1 MKVSLLLSLLGE
13 RPLTDVSPEG
23 LQVVDLINRYSTQ
36 HYDISTLTAAG
47 AFKLID
53 ELGEEAKHVIL
64 NTELNDGLDLT
75 TYRNQLQNMVDSGSG
90 GRWMK
95 PILAFGFS
103 TLLAAMVLG
112 YSVAV
117 GWVAYTSGTL
127 PDWPSLLIVIGG
139 PVMVV
144 WQYYGVLT
152 QERRDIL
159 VAALGRTPQG
169 NAIGSVFSSLKL
181 RKDDTVPQRRSMDRR
196 DAPRVTD
203 DYDPSRPDGG

>member
-23 LQVVDLINRYSTQ
+23 VQLVELLNRHSKS
-36 HYDISTLTAAG
+36 HYDISTLTG
-47 AFKLID
+47 ITAFAVLETLSESD
-53 ELGEEAKHVIL
+53 RHVIL

-90 GRWMK
+90 GRFMK
-95 PILAFGFS
+95 PILAFGFA
-103 TLLAAMVLG
+103 TLLAVMVLG
-112 YSVAV
+112 YSAAV

-169 NAIGSVFSSLKL
+169 NAIGTLFTSLKV
-181 RKDDTVPQRRSMDRR
+181 RKADGDPQRRSDDRR
-196 DAPRVTD
+196 DT
-203 DYDPSRPDGG
+203 YDPSKPAD

>member
-1 MKVSLLLSLLGE
+1 MKVSLLLSLLGD

-23 LQVVDLINRYSTQ
+23 VQIVELINRYSPN
-36 HYDISTLTAAG
+36 HYDISTINAEE
-47 AFKLID
+47 AFRLID
-53 ELGEEAKHVIL
+53 QLTEDARHTVL

-75 TYRNQLQNMVDSGSG
+75 AYRKQLQGMIDSGSG

-103 TLLAAMVLG
+103 TLLAIMALA
-112 YSVAV
+112 YAAAV
-117 GWVAYTSGTL
+117 GWVAYNTNTL

-169 NAIGSVFSSLKL
+169 SAVTSLFTSLKV
-181 RKDDTVPQRRSMDRR
+181 RKDDAEPQRRVEDRQSSR
-196 DAPRVTD
+196 RSNNDEF
-203 DYDPSRPDGG
+203 DPSRPSR

>member
-36 HYDISTLTAAG
+36 HYDISMLTAVS
-47 AFKLID
+47 AFQVID
-53 ELGEEAKHVIL
+53 TVEDDAKHVIL

-75 TYRNQLQNMVDSGSG
+75 TYRKQLQSMVDSGSG

-95 PILAFGFS
+95 PVLAFGFS
-103 TLLAAMVLG
+103 TLLAVMVLG
-112 YSVAV
+112 YSAAV
-117 GWVAYTSGTL
+117 GWVAFTTSTL
-127 PDWPSLLIVIGG
+127 PDWTSLLIVIGG

-169 NAIGSVFSSLKL
+169 GAITSLFTSLKV
-181 RKDDTVPQRRSMDRR
+181 RKPVEERR
-196 DAPRVTD
+196 RVED
-203 DYDPSRPDGG
+203 FDPSKPDTR